1 MVVMVVVAAF
11 SLGGLDYLLDPFVF
25 SDGTS
30 TVVVVI
36 LGLAFVA
43 LYIPVLAATFRRF
56 HDRDL
61 SGWWVIGLIILGNVP
76 VFGFVA
82 SIAMLVIQALK
93 GTEGRNRFGEDPL
106 LPTGS
111 ADVFT

>member
-1 MVVMVVVAAF
+1 MGFSDAVRTCLFEKYVTFSGRASRSEFWWFMLFYFLLMVVMVVVAAF

-61 SGWWVIGLIILGNVP
+61 SGPDFIG
-76 VFGFVA
+76 F
-82 SIAMLVIQALK
+82 
-93 GTEGRNRFGEDPL
+93 RR
-106 LPTGS
+106 
-111 ADVFT
+111 